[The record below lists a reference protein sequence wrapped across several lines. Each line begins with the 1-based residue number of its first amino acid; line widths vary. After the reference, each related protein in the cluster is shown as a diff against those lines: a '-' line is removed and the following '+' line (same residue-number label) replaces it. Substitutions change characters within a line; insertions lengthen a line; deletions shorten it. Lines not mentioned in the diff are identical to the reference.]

1 MNPAVPLLEARDLT
15 VCHRLQRT
23 SGRQPQQLEA
33 VHRLSLALQAGEI
46 LTIVGESGCGKTSF
60 ARALLGLLPAA
71 AGAVYFRG
79 QDINVLGTSERKKW
93 RQQIQL
99 IFQDPHSALSPR
111 RTIRQTLEEA
121 LQQQRSVSDSA
132 AQQQLMATLDEVNL
146 SPDVLLR
153 YPHQLSGGQKQR
165 IALARALLSEPSV
178 IIADEPLSALDV
190 SEQARMLQLML
201 KLRAEKQIA
210 FLVIAHDLAM
220 VQQLADRVGVMYLG
234 RLVELAPA
242 AEFFR
247 SAAHPY
253 SQALLQAAQRDWQQN
268 DNEQPVLEGEPP
280 SASTPPAGCV
290 FHTRC
295 PQRLQQCSQDAPLP
309 GILAGSG
316 VGSLHQVQC
325 HLYPEARKLQNDQI
339 EALNGVRHETR

>member
-1 MNPAVPLLEARDLT
+1 MNAAAPLLEARDLT
-15 VCHRLQRT
+15 VRHRLEKT
-23 SGRQPQQLEA
+23 SREQTQQLEA
-33 VHRLSLALQAGEI
+33 VHRLSLTLQAGEI

-71 AGAVYFRG
+71 TGGVYFRG
-79 QDINVLGTSERKKW
+79 RKISTFGTVERRQW
-93 RQQIQL
+93 HQQIQL

-121 LQQQRSVSDSA
+121 LQQQGAVRGPA
-132 AQQQLMATLDEVNL
+132 AQQKIMAALDEVNL
-146 SPDVLLR
+146 SPDVLQR
-153 YPHQLSGGQKQR
+153 YAHQLSGGQKQR
-165 IALARALLSEPSV
+165 IALARALLCEPSV
-178 IIADEPLSALDV
+178 IVADEPLSALDV
-190 SEQARMLQLML
+190 SEQARMLQLLL

-242 AEFFR
+242 AQFFK

-253 SQALLQAAQRDWQQN
+253 SQALLQAARNNWN
-268 DNEQPVLEGEPP
+268 DSHSGQPVLEGEPP
-280 SASTPPAGCV
+280 LASAPPSGCV

-295 PQRLQQCSQDAPLP
+295 KQRLERCSQEVPRA
-309 GILAGSG
+309 GNLAEPGSG
-316 VGSLHQVQC
+316 MLHQVQC
-325 HLYPEARKLQNDQI
+325 HLYPEARELQNSYSGSD
-339 EALNGVRHETR
+339 

>member
-1 MNPAVPLLEARDLT
+1 MNPAAPVLETRDLT
-15 VCHRLQRT
+15 VCYRLQRT
-23 SGRQPQQLEA
+23 GRQPPQQLEA

-60 ARALLGLLPAA
+60 ARALVGLLPAA

-79 QDINVLGTSERKKW
+79 QEISALDAGQRKAW

-121 LQQQRSVSDSA
+121 LQQRRSARDSA
-132 AQQQLMATLDEVNL
+132 AQKQIMATLDEVNL
-146 SPDVLLR
+146 SPDVLQR

-165 IALARALLSEPSV
+165 IVLARALLSEPAV
-178 IIADEPLSALDV
+178 IVADEPLSALDV
-190 SEQARMLQLML
+190 SEQARMLQLLL

-242 AEFFR
+242 ADFFH

-253 SQALLQAAQRDWQQN
+253 SQALLQAARKDWN
-268 DNEQPVLEGEPP
+268 
-280 SASTPPAGCV
+280 
-290 FHTRC
+290 
-295 PQRLQQCSQDAPLP
+295 
-309 GILAGSG
+309 
-316 VGSLHQVQC
+316 
-325 HLYPEARKLQNDQI
+325 
-339 EALNGVRHETR
+339 